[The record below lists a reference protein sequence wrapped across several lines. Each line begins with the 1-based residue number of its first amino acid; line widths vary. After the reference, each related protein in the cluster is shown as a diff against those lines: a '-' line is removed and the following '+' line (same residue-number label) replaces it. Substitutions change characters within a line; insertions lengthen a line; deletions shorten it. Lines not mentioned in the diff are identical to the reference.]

1 MDTHERMLVWD
12 ETMAILG
19 SMPQVLVTPHT
30 AFLTYEALDEIA
42 KHTAEN
48 FRQFCAGERLEGANV
63 VVDASVSA
71 ASTTT

>member
-1 MDTHERMLVWD
+1 MTVRIDATDRK
-12 ETMAILG
+12 ILAELQRDAG
-19 SMPQVLVTPHT
+19 QS
-30 AFLTYEALDEIA
+30 LDEIA